1 MGFLVSILIVIGK
14 YLNIKLLY
22 NFLFLPFLAFI
33 FISKDSKYVFSRKIS
48 FYTYIFLFLLILSLF
63 ILNNPD
69 GSIFNLI
76 FRGSSLTLFLL
87 SLFGLVPFNE
97 KVLQIL
103 LVPCIL
109 SIPAIF
115 FIFNPP
121 VIYRY
126 SMDTEFI
133 ATPGLYQGFSLS
145 GLFPTSLYMA
155 MNLLGFLLFYFIYKD
170 KFHKKSMIL
179 NSKILSIIIFSVLI
193 LFTNRKAYFFPLLI
207 VFLLTP
213 LRYIFLLIKKKFISK
228 KEFFI
233 LAGSILLIIFS
244 YFTIKTG
251 VGAGGYN
258 LNAIFQRISTSM
270 ELYLTVAI
278 TPNKFTFSETA
289 MQLTNTYGGY
299 VAFYLTYFLLT
310 FSLLI
315 SLIKIRLVNFSIFI
329 LTYSYIFLFLFKE
342 PQTIFSTS
350 PSSLF
355 LFMIL
360 SYQINLLHNSKRT

>member
-1 MGFLVSILIVIGK
+1 MGFLFSILIVIGK
-14 YLNIKLLY
+14 YLNIQLLY
-22 NFLFLPFLAFI
+22 NSLFLPFLAFI
-33 FISKDSKYVFSRKIS
+33 FISKDSQYAYSRKLS
-48 FYTYIFLFLLILSLF
+48 FYTYIFLFLIILCTF
-63 ILNNPD
+63 ILNSPD
-69 GSIFNLI
+69 LSLVNLI
-76 FRGSSLTLFLL
+76 FRCSSLTFFLL

-97 KVLQIL
+97 KLLQII

-121 VIYRY
+121 FIYRY
-126 SMDTEFI
+126 SMDTDFI

-155 MNLLGFLLFYFIYKD
+155 ITLLGFLLFYFIYKD
-170 KFHKKSMIL
+170 KIHKNSLIF
-179 NSKILSIIIFSVLI
+179 NSKILSVIIFSI
-193 LFTNRKAYFFPLLI
+193 LMIFTNRKAYFFPLLV

-213 LRYIFLLIKKKFISK
+213 LKYLFLLIKKKSISK
-228 KEFFI
+228 NEFLI
-233 LAGSILLIIFS
+233 LAGSILLILFS
-244 YFTIKTG
+244 YFTISSG
-251 VGAGGYN
+251 VGQGGYN
-258 LNAIFQRISTSM
+258 LNAIFQRISTSI
-270 ELYLTVAI
+270 ELYVTVALN
-278 TPNKFTFSETA
+278 PNEYTFSETA

-299 VAFYLTYFLLT
+299 LAFYLTYFFLT
-310 FSLLI
+310 CSLLI
-315 SLIKIRLVNFSIFI
+315 SLIKLRLTNFSIFI

-360 SYQINLLHNSKRT
+360 SYQINLLQNSKRT